1 MANEQNLRP
10 KEDIMKVENR
20 KLDEIAPYKKN
31 AKKHDKT
38 QIVF

>member
-1 MANEQNLRP
+1 
-10 KEDIMKVENR
+10 MKVENR

-38 QIVF
+38 QISNVAESIR